1 MDKTNIDKPLQVPAG
16 IDPDELNKTMIRI
29 QMDIIEYMNGQYFID
44 ERRHSRVTLRLCTL
58 VEQELRYLEKT
69 GCAFKGDTL
78 QYDNN

>member
-1 MDKTNIDKPLQVPAG
+1 MDKINKPLQVPSG
-16 IDPDELNKTMIRI
+16 IEPDELNKTMIRI

-58 VEQELRYLEKT
+58 VEQELKYLEKT